1 VVAPS
6 CCSVTDVDVFSSR
19 QLSPLEDPGHS
30 YTIVLFEP
38 GLIGALKCNGLCE
51 YREGQRTQVSIT
63 AEHRRMRMQALFIP
77 FRYLH

>member
-1 VVAPS
+1 VVNPS

-38 GLIGALKCNGLCE
+38 ELIRDLKCNG
-51 YREGQRTQVSIT
+51 R
-63 AEHRRMRMQALFIP
+63 
-77 FRYLH
+77 

>member
-1 VVAPS
+1 MVNPS

-38 GLIGALKCNGLCE
+38 ELIRDLKCNG
-51 YREGQRTQVSIT
+51 R
-63 AEHRRMRMQALFIP
+63 
-77 FRYLH
+77 